1 LSDNGNAYRFIEMV
15 PFAEIR
21 RRARIGAVVL
31 LTTGLLGCR
40 PELVVRF
47 ATTVYHDGSVGRVL
61 EFRGE
66 LEESESDGKDWLA
79 NSGVSLAD
87 PGAWTSVEQEP
98 GRLRAEG
105 FFLTVDDLPPLFAVD
120 VDDAPRPA
128 RFRTR
133 LDIQERVV
141 LTRWVYTETHGDP
154 YSSADSA
161 RALDGLIQLIIETLR
176 EELFRHFGEDVDT
189 LAAEEFFRSE
199 ARALAWAMLTVN
211 RGSPGWE
218 RMEARATRW
227 TQLLQQHGL
236 PVRTVAEDEDFW
248 DVQMPVM
255 LDWMRRKVAAALS
268 TGEATVRPGELT
280 FWPAGDDW
288 ERQATEIV
296 ERVWGSEDE
305 LYEKLEPH
313 LAAMAGFYS
322 GDDTPRFRFESR
334 VRMPG
339 TVLRT
344 NGTPDD
350 DSVVWLFRQQD
361 LTVGDFVLRAEAVE
375 PVAKVLTD
383 LGARRE
389 FDRAELVRLA
399 DILWRQDPDGG
410 LVTLLEEAV
419 SRGRLDPLRDE
430 DAVPAELQDLAAE
443 LADLLD
449 PEVPSVSPL

>member
-1 LSDNGNAYRFIEMV
+1 MIPSS
-15 PFAEIR
+15 PTR
-21 RRARIGAVVL
+21 RRRLRIGAVVL
-31 LTTGLLGCR
+31 LTAGLWACR

-47 ATTVYHDGSVGRVL
+47 ATTVYHDGSIGRVL
-61 EFRGE
+61 ELRAE
-66 LEESESDGKDWLA
+66 LDEQESDGEDWISK
-79 NSGVSLAD
+79 SGVSLAD
-87 PGAWTSVEQEP
+87 PDAWASVEREP

-105 FFLTVDDLPPLFAVD
+105 FFLSVDELPPLLAID
-120 VDDAPRPA
+120 VGDAPRPA

-133 LDIQERVV
+133 LDLQERVV
-141 LTRWVYTETHGDP
+141 LTRWVYSETHGDP

-176 EELFRHFGEDVDT
+176 EELFRQFGEDIDT
-189 LAAEEFFRSE
+189 LGAEEFFRSE

-236 PVRTVAEDEDFW
+236 PARAVAEDESFW
-248 DVQMPVM
+248 DVQMPVI
-255 LDWMRRKVAAALS
+255 LEWLRQKVAAALT
-268 TGEATVRPGELT
+268 TGDQAIRPDELT
-280 FWPAGDDW
+280 FWPTGDDW
-288 ERQATEIV
+288 EREATEIV

-305 LYEKLEPH
+305 LFEELEPY

-339 TVLRT
+339 TLLRT

-361 LTVGDFVLRAEAVE
+361 LTVGDFVLRAESVE

-389 FDRAELVRLA
+389 FDRAELQRLA
-399 DILWRQDPDGG
+399 DILWRQDPDGR
-410 LVTLLEEAV
+410 LVAFLEEAV

-430 DAVPAELQDLAAE
+430 DAVPGELRDLAAE

-449 PEVPSVSPL
+449 PDVLPAAPL

>member
-1 LSDNGNAYRFIEMV
+1 MV
-15 PFAEIR
+15 ASAQTR
-21 RRARIGAVVL
+21 RRRIRIGVMVL
-31 LTTGLLGCR
+31 LTMGVLACR
-40 PELVVRF
+40 PEIVVRF
-47 ATTVYHDGSVGRVL
+47 ATTVYHDGSIGRVL
-61 EFRGE
+61 ELRTELDKEEPDGE
-66 LEESESDGKDWLA
+66 DQIA
-79 NSGVSLAD
+79 RSGVSLAD
-87 PGAWTSVEQEP
+87 PDAWANVEREA

-105 FFLTVDDLPPLFAVD
+105 FFLTVDELPPLLAID
-120 VDDAPRPA
+120 VGDAPRPA

-133 LDIQERVV
+133 LDVQERVV

-161 RALDGLIQLIIETLR
+161 RALDGLIQLVIETLR
-176 EELFRHFGEDVDT
+176 EELFRHFGGDIDT
-189 LAAEEFFRSE
+189 LPAEEFFRSE

-236 PVRTVAEDEDFW
+236 PARTVTEDETFW

-255 LDWMRRKVAAALS
+255 LEWLRQKTAAALT
-268 TGEATVRPGELT
+268 TGDQTIHPGELT
-280 FWPAGDDW
+280 FWPTGDDW
-288 ERQATEIV
+288 ERQATEIA

-305 LYEKLEPH
+305 LFEELEPH

-339 TVLRT
+339 KLLRT

-361 LTVGDFVLRAEAVE
+361 LTVGDFVLRAESVE
-375 PVAKVLTD
+375 PVVKVLTD

-399 DILWRQDPDGG
+399 DILWRQDPGG
-410 LVTLLEEAV
+410 RLVELLEQAV

-430 DAVPAELQDLAAE
+430 DNVPGELQDLAAE

-449 PEVPSVSPL
+449 PEVLPAPPL